1 MIPLTSDVNATAAAA
16 AAAVDIFEAREM
28 PPKKNKKNGLT
39 GGFSLWIFNGRP
51 VHSFIQFIN
60 FFFVLKLCFFFFDA
74 EEELDETLFSTLRY
88 RPEELESL
96 EQSTKFTRKEIQLI
110 YRGFKQ
116 VHLELIQ

>member
-1 MIPLTSDVNATAAAA
+1 MVSLV
-16 AAAVDIFEAREM
+16 
-28 PPKKNKKNGLT
+28 
-39 GGFSLWIFNGRP
+39 GFHCGFLMAGQFI
-51 VHSFIQFIN
+51 HSFNLLIFFCSKIV
-60 FFFVLKLCFFFFDA
+60 FFFYA